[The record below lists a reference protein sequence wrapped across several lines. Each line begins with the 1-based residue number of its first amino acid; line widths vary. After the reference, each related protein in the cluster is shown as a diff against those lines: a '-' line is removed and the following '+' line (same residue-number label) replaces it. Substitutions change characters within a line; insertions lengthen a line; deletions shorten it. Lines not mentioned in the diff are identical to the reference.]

1 MTMYLPTLHHSY
13 TVSLSFL
20 HCIADLIVYTFL
32 LFLFLTT
39 LYVRWPSFL
48 LAITLP
54 TLTLTSFSLPVS
66 SPNQV
71 VQAFGDE
78 KLALV
83 SLLLAHGELYIAD
96 RVLLSD
102 RAGELMA
109 FHSPL
114 AGAPPLPHPIYM
126 NHHTT

>member
-1 MTMYLPTLHHSY
+1 MLDDPRFYGNNLTHSHPHLPS
-13 TVSLSFL
+13 SLS
-20 HCIADLIVYTFL
+20 
-32 LFLFLTT
+32 
-39 LYVRWPSFL
+39 P
-48 LAITLP
+48 
-54 TLTLTSFSLPVS
+54 SLPI
-66 SPNQV
+66 QA

-126 NHHTT
+126 NPQ

>member
-1 MTMYLPTLHHSY
+1 M
-13 TVSLSFL
+13 
-20 HCIADLIVYTFL
+20 
-32 LFLFLTT
+32 
-39 LYVRWPSFL
+39 
-48 LAITLP
+48 
-54 TLTLTSFSLPVS
+54 
-66 SPNQV
+66 

-96 RVLLSD
+96 RIRLQD

-114 AGAPPLPHPIYM
+114 TGVLVSSHVDRWERGDLTTREVTTVANHPDPRHNLFCSGRLTYLMI
-126 NHHTT
+126 